1 MVAAC
6 AEVTSLTDL
15 RAMLAEAEA
24 AYQRLMLGRQPR
36 VIIDANGER
45 VEFTSVSADKL
56 RAYVLDLQRRIGA
69 LTGCLGGA
77 MNTRPVRFVF

>member
-1 MVAAC
+1 MVAVC
-6 AEVTSLTDL
+6 PEVTSLADL
-15 RAMLAEAEA
+15 RAMLADAEA

-45 VEFTSVSADKL
+45 VEFTAVSADKL
-56 RAYVLDLQRRIGA
+56 RAYVLDLQRRVGA
-69 LTGCLGGA
+69 ASGCLGGV